1 MEIKTATLDEIPQIE
16 RLYQELFFRDVDS
29 ST

>member
-16 RLYQELFFRDVDS
+16 RLYQELFRDVDS